1 MSEGEQQ
8 EEEEGRGFL
17 FLVLEEGGGGGVGK
31 KKEKRKE
38 SIEDVNWQE
47 DLQRTGL
54 ALCVGV
60 EYKQMP
66 FVFNVTVEHR
76 VESRIDIWL
85 AELVRPT
92 AQRFVSLSSSSRHRR
107 VAYKKREPR
116 K

>member
-17 FLVLEEGGGGGVGK
+17 FLVLEEALLVK

-47 DLQRTGL
+47 YLQRTGL

-60 EYKQMP
+60 EYKQTP

-76 VESRIDIWL
+76 VDSRIDIWL